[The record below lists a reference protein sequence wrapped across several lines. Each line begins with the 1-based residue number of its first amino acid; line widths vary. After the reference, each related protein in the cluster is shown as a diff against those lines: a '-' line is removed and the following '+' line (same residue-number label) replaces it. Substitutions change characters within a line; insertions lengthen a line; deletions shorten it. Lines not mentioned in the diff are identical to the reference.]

1 MKQPD
6 KKIIFALDKTDL
18 KSILLY
24 SKQIGDFVN
33 SDKNIDPNSN
43 LHQIFAI
50 KIGILTILENG
61 ISIIRKIKEVC
72 PLEIIVDLKLAD
84 IPFVAAQVAQ
94 AIQKEGGDY
103 LVVHCFVG
111 KKVIE
116 AIKEATPELKII
128 LLSEMTHN
136 NGGYT
141 SKHLEEF
148 SKLALDYKVFGII
161 GPGNRVQRISLIKS
175 KVQNK
180 VNIIAAGV
188 SSEQHGSIDS
198 SITAGA
204 DYYILGRPIIEEL
217 DKINV
222 GINKLNRKKICFYF
236 AVYFMIVIISILL
249 NILSILPHTYTISIS
264 VGSFLAFLGH
274 YLLILNN

>member
-1 MKQPD
+1 
-6 KKIIFALDKTDL
+6 
-18 KSILLY
+18 
-24 SKQIGDFVN
+24 
-33 SDKNIDPNSN
+33 
-43 LHQIFAI
+43 
-50 KIGILTILENG
+50 
-61 ISIIRKIKEVC
+61 
-72 PLEIIVDLKLAD
+72 
-84 IPFVAAQVAQ
+84 
-94 AIQKEGGDY
+94 
-103 LVVHCFVG
+103 
-111 KKVIE
+111 
-116 AIKEATPELKII
+116 
-128 LLSEMTHN
+128 MTHN

-161 GPGNRVQRISLIKS
+161 GPGNRVQRISIIKS

-222 GINKLNRKKICFYF
+222 GTFRLNRKKIFLFGSLYLT
-236 AVYFMIVIISILL
+236 IVFISHLL
-249 NILSILPHTYTISIS
+249 NVLSYLPPVYAHSIAIS
-264 VGSFLAFLGH
+264 SFFAFLSH
-274 YLLILNN
+274 SIFLLNK